1 MPMSFKT
8 GSSTDSTTSALPE
21 SEPATRGKVIV
32 GMSGGV
38 DSSVSAVLLM
48 QQGYEVE
55 GLFMKNWDEDDG
67 TDYCTAKEDLADAEA
82 VCEKLGI
89 KLHTANFAAEYW
101 DNVFEHFLA
110 EYKAGRTPNPD
121 ILCNREIKFKVFL
134 EYAEMLGADKIATGH
149 YVREAQ
155 RNGRPRLLKGLDG
168 NKDQSYFL
176 HAVPEAAIARTLF
189 PVGEL
194 EKPAVRAIA
203 EQHGLIT
210 AKKKDSTGICFIGER
225 RFRDFLQQYLP
236 AQPGLIETPEGDVIG
251 EHMGLMYYTLGQR
264 QGLGIGGL
272 ANYSEEP
279 WYVAAKDLERNVLI
293 AVQGKHHSLL
303 SSDSLATEAMDW
315 VAGEPPVQQGRFT
328 AKTRYRQ
335 SDCGCEMRVLPSGG
349 VEVTFDDPQWA
360 VTPGQSLVLY
370 DGDICLGGGVICAIW
385 KKDAEVAA

>member
-1 MPMSFKT
+1 MSFKT
-8 GSSTDSTTSALPE
+8 GSSTDSTASALPE

-236 AQPGLIETPEGDVIG
+236 AQPGRIETPEGDVIG